1 MPAAKYVA
9 TRSDGKVVGKTIREI
24 IRLMLEEG
32 MPWYK
37 AADAV
42 GLGRERAYRALHKGH
57 VIQYRREQRAELID
71 RLSMRV
77 PHKLNELMDSEN
89 QAAAVRATLALE
101 ELAQQ
106 GRGEP
111 SRRIQTGGIVIV
123 LGGQQNALPGQ
134 AAPVTI
140 EHVLP
145 LLQHDAADDDDEM
158 RPRSRMLPSVIPG
171 GWLGFIY
178 SMREPA
184 ECPKSPPT

>member
-1 MPAAKYVA
+1 MPARSYVA
-9 TRSDGKVVGKTIREI
+9 TRSDGNVIGKTIREI

-57 VIQYRREQRAELID
+57 VIQFRREQRAALID
-71 RLSMRV
+71 QLSMRV

-111 SRRIQTGGIVIV
+111 TRRIQTGGIVIV
-123 LGGQQNALPGQ
+123 LGGQPNALAGQ
-134 AAPVTI
+134 AGPAMTTEHAPR
-140 EHVLP
+140 
-145 LLQHDAADDDDEM
+145 LLEAADDD
-158 RPRSRMLPSVIPG
+158 
-171 GWLGFIY
+171 
-178 SMREPA
+178 
-184 ECPKSPPT
+184 